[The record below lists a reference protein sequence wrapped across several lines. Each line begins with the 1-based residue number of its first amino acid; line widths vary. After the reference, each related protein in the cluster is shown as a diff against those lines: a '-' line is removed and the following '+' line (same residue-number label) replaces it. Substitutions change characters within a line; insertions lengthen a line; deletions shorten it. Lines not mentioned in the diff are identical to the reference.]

1 MIAKRADKKWFS
13 VLKKILYIASL
24 LMPIYYIIKYT
35 VGIEVHEIN
44 ISYRPCLFS
53 LALIILAFL
62 IRLWTWNYL
71 TLQFGVKI
79 SLLDSGKS
87 YFMSQLAKYVP
98 GKVGIFVIRM
108 QAYRAFPPRTVITS
122 MFIEYIIG
130 IMAACQ
136 IVLLSLIFTNLVLPS
151 YIRILALVCFGVLLL
166 VLYPSI
172 FSFLLDRIMRVFKRD
187 QIRPIPSF
195 PTIINS
201 LFLFFASNILN
212 GIAFFIMFKSMNN
225 SVLIGDLPLIVGVYY
240 GASLAGLVAFFA
252 PAGLGVREGV
262 LFLVLPLL
270 FASNNTEVIL
280 SALIMRI
287 LIILSEYL
295 LMGVFTS
302 LKNRSKTKQ

>member
-1 MIAKRADKKWFS
+1 VIAKRTDKKWFS
-13 VLKKILYIASL
+13 VLKKTLYVASL
-24 LMPIYYIIKYT
+24 VMPIFYIVK
-35 VGIEVHEIN
+35 HLMNIN
-44 ISYRPCLFS
+44 INAITLSYSSYLLGLLLIMF
-53 LALIILAFL
+53 ALLT
-62 IRLWTWNYL
+62 RLWTWNYL
-71 TLQFGVKI
+71 TMQFGVKI

-98 GKVGIFVIRM
+98 GKVGIFVIRI
-108 QAYRAFPPRTVITS
+108 QAYSAFPQRTMITS

-172 FSFLLDRIMRVFKRD
+172 FSFLLDRIMIVFKRE

-195 PTIINS
+195 QTIIKT
-201 LFLFFASNILN
+201 LLLFFTSNIFN
-212 GIAFFIMFKSMNN
+212 GIAFFAVFKSMNN
-225 SVLIGDLPLIVGVYY
+225 SVSIADLPLIVGVYY

-270 FASNNTEVIL
+270 FASNNTEIIL
-280 SALIMRI
+280 VALVMRI

-302 LKNRSKTKQ
+302 LKKRSKTTQ